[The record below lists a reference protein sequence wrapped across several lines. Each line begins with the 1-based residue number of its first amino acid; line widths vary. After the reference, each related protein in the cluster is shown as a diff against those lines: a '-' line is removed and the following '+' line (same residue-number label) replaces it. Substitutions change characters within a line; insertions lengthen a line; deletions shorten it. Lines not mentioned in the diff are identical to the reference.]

1 MSRRKRSYRATD
13 VKRVDQ
19 AKLAADVSGKHIVFA
34 IDIAKQKDYGV
45 FMTGDR
51 QKLVTIK
58 WESLYESVEVLELLK
73 KLPAGQLEVAMEP
86 TGTYGDAFR
95 VMAQDAGIAV
105 YQVGA
110 KRTHDAAE
118 AWDGVPSMH
127 DAKAAEVI
135 ARLHLDGASE
145 LWERRSDEERELAAT
160 IMMIGVHNKAYTSL
174 INNLEAR
181 LARHWPEL
189 TEYLDL
195 TLVTPLELLA
205 QMGGPRAVRERPE
218 EAVSLMVKVGRTFLS
233 DAKIQAVV
241 RSAEQTIGVP
251 MIEAEERC
259 LRELAKEARHCQQRE
274 NEARVAAER
283 LVQKSEESKRI
294 GEVVGKVTAAV
305 IKANI
310 GSVEKYDSAASLEKA
325 LGLNLKVRSSGKK
338 AGQLAITKRGPSL
351 PRMFLYL
358 AALRLI
364 KSDSLTRLWY
374 EAKVQRS
381 GGVKKKAVIAVMRK
395 LVRALWYV
403 ARGDQFDSSKLFN
416 ERKLKSKLKEAR

>member
-1 MSRRKRSYRATD
+1 MTRGKRSYRAVD
-13 VKRVDQ
+13 VKRLDQ
-19 AKLAADVSGKHIVFA
+19 TKLAEEVAGKHIVFA
-34 IDIAKQKDYGV
+34 VDVAKQKDYGV
-45 FMTGDR
+45 FMTGSR
-51 QKLVTIK
+51 QKLATIK
-58 WESLYESVEVLELLK
+58 WESLSESVEVMDLLR

-95 VMAQDAGIAV
+95 VMAQDAGIPV

-135 ARLHLDGASE
+135 ARLHLDGASV

-160 IMMIGVHNKAYTSL
+160 IMMIGVHNRAYTSL
-174 INNLEAR
+174 INNIEAR

-189 TEYLDL
+189 TEHLDL
-195 TLVTPLELLA
+195 TLVTLLELLA
-205 QMGGPRAVRERPE
+205 RVGGPRSVQERPE

-241 RSAEQTIGVP
+241 RSAKQTIGVP

-259 LRELAKEARHCQQRE
+259 LSELAKEARHSQQRE
-274 NEARVAAER
+274 NEARITAER
-283 LVQKSEESKRI
+283 LVQKSEESRRI
-294 GEVVGKVTAAV
+294 GQVVGKVTAAV

-325 LGLNLKVRSSGKK
+325 LGLNLKVKSSGKK
-338 AGQLAITKRGPSL
+338 AGQLGITKRGSSL
-351 PRMFLYL
+351 PRKFLYL
-358 AALRLI
+358 AALRLLQ
-364 KSDSLTRLWY
+364 SDSLVRLWY

-416 ERKLKSKLKEAR
+416 EKKLKSSLKKAR